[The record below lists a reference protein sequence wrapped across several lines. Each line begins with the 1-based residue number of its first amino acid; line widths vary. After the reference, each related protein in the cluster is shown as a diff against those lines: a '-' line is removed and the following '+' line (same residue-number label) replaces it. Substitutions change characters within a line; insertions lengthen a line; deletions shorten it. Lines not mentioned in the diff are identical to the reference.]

1 MIQNLCLICHNDSKE
16 GGVEDIHEVSNEVLK
31 TNLERIL
38 RRKICSTRFEEKQIC
53 ASCVSLIEKLL
64 NLEEELGKVVT
75 ELKGNFDV
83 LHPLKRGRKKKE
95 EIREDLPI
103 PELVSNAEESSDGIR
118 KSSRKRKLRDFE
130 EFVDIDEPLPTSDT
144 GSRIL
149 SKVTKIDKSEEIL
162 SSMATKCPYCDFAA
176 DSEAAIERHLRKTHS
191 EDGKAFACEHC
202 GKSFALKVNLDLHQK
217 THNLDKPF
225 GCDKCDKTY
234 KQRNS
239 LREHVLKSH
248 DNISKFMCS
257 TCFEKFPSRH
267 LLKSHERTHTGE
279 QGHVC
284 DDCGVAFGSKQA
296 LEHHMSKHN
305 GQYNFVCPHCQKG
318 YNCKTVFYEHT
329 LTHSGDKPYT

>member
-1 MIQNLCLICHNDSKE
+1 MIKNLCLICHNDSKE
-16 GGVEDIHEVSNEVLK
+16 GIEDIHESSNQVLK

-38 RRKICSTRFEEKQIC
+38 KRKLCGSRFEEKQIC
-53 ASCVSLIEKLL
+53 ANCLALLEKLL
-64 NLEEELGKVVT
+64 NLEQELEKIVGA
-75 ELKGNFDV
+75 LKGNFEA

-95 EIREDLPI
+95 DIQIETPI
-103 PELVSNAEESSDGIR
+103 EENNDVLIR
-118 KSSRKRKLRDFE
+118 KSSRKRKARDFE
-130 EFVDIDEPLPTSDT
+130 EFVDTDETLDNATVQSKV
-144 GSRIL
+144 
-149 SKVTKIDKSEEIL
+149 SKVTEKSEEIL

-202 GKSFALKVNLDLHQK
+202 GKSFALKANLDLHQK

-267 LLKSHERTHTGE
+267 LLKSHERIHTGE

-284 DDCGVAFGSKQA
+284 DDCGVSFGSKQA

-305 GQYNFVCPHCQKG
+305 GQYNFVCPHCKKG

>member
-1 MIQNLCLICHNDSKE
+1 MIQNLCLICHNDSK
-16 GGVEDIHEVSNEVLK
+16 GGVEDIHEDSNELLK
-31 TNLERIL
+31 ANLERIL
-38 RRKICSTRFEEKQIC
+38 RRKLCTSKFEEKQIC
-53 ASCVSLIEKLL
+53 ANCVSVIEKLL
-64 NLEEELGKVVT
+64 NLEEELEKIVSD
-75 ELKGNFDV
+75 LKGTFDE

-95 EIREDLPI
+95 ELPI
-103 PELVSNAEESSDGIR
+103 PSSEPASNANEEGNDGIR
-118 KSSRKRKLRDFE
+118 KSSRKRKARDFE
-130 EFVDIDEPLPTSDT
+130 EFVDSDETLPIIT
-144 GSRIL
+144 GSGSL
-149 SKVTKIDKSEEIL
+149 SKISKEIKKSEEIL

-176 DSEAAIERHLRKTHS
+176 DSEAAIERHLRKAHS

-202 GKSFALKVNLDLHQK
+202 GKSFALKANLDLHVK

-225 GCDKCDKTY
+225 GCDKCDKRY

-279 QGHVC
+279 QGYVC
-284 DDCGVAFGSKQA
+284 DDCGVAFAGKQA

-305 GQYNFVCPHCQKG
+305 GQYNYVCPHCQKG